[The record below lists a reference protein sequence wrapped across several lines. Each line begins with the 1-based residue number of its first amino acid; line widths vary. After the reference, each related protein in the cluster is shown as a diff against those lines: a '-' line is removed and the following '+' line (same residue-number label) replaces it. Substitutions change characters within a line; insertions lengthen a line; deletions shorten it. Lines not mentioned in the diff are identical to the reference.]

1 MEQKWKHITINS
13 LSAGQRIQYKRNGAM
28 KPQFTVFIYPG
39 WLLRFYSVSSFSS
52 FSAFRKEGQFSIC
65 VKKEETADLI
75 LSPMT

>member
-13 LSAGQRIQYKRNGAM
+13 LSVGQRIQYKRNGAM

-39 WLLRFYSVSSFSS
+39 WLLRFYSVSSFS
-52 FSAFRKEGQFSIC
+52 AFGKEGQFSIC
-65 VKKEETADLI
+65 VKKKETADLI